1 MIPPLRFVE
10 VAGRR
15 VTWRAAGTGPAAVLL
30 HGSPQSSRALAG
42 LGDAAAAAGLCAI
55 MPDTP
60 GAGHSTAL
68 TQPDLQI
75 PDLAMALAG
84 FADAIGLR
92 RFALYGTHTGAA
104 IALAFAALYPDRVT
118 TLVLDGLAAWTDAE
132 RAEYR
137 ESYAP
142 PFLPIWDGAHLTWLW
157 SRMESQ
163 SQFFPWHQQSTATWR
178 GVDLSPPWH
187 LHRNAMDMLDSGD
200 AYRPLYHA
208 SLAFDPADF
217 LPHILSPGA
226 STAGQSVQSRH
237 AREGGHPR
245 LSLTF
250 LTLASDVLRSHAARP
265 ALAHFPVGEHDDPPA
280 LWRIVATALATTP
293 GDPAPAVSK
302 PGLFFRGTLAGREK
316 PFILLHPAG
325 ASSRVFEHA
334 LAEMLGPALAF
345 DLPGHG
351 FDESE
356 SPATANAMAALID
369 SECRAL
375 GFDSYVVAGQRFGG
389 VIAQALARP
398 GVAAVEIGERSR
410 APDLATKGA
419 VSLAPEWDGGHLLR
433 AWRVAWR
440 QAIWDPWYENSAAAA
455 RPRKSDLSP
464 AAIHEATLDLLRAG
478 PDWLTAN
485 AIEAAAAPAA
495 AQKIIPPDRPDQ
507 WPSILSPLR

>member
-15 VTWRAAGTGPAAVLL
+15 ITWRAAGAGPAAVLL
-30 HGSPQSSRALAG
+30 HGSPQSSRALTG
-42 LGDAAAAAGLCAI
+42 LGDAVAAAGLCAI

-75 PDLAMALAG
+75 ADLAAALAG
-84 FADAIGLR
+84 FADAIGLG

-118 TLVLDGLAAWTDAE
+118 TLVLDGLAAWTDLE

-142 PFLPIWDGAHLTWLW
+142 PFLPSWDGAHLTWLW
-157 SRMESQ
+157 SRMEAQ
-163 SQFFPWHQQSTATWR
+163 SQFFPWHQQSAATWR

-208 SLAFDPADF
+208 SLAFDPNDF
-217 LPHILSPGA
+217 LPRAATPK
-226 STAGQSVQSRH
+226 
-237 AREGGHPR
+237 
-245 LSLTF
+245 F

-265 ALAHFPVGEHDDPPA
+265 ALAVYPVCLFEAPPA
-280 LWRIVATALATTP
+280 LWQAVASALAAKP
-293 GDPAPAVSK
+293 GDKAPNFSN
-302 PGLFFRGTLAGREK
+302 PGLFHRGTLAGDDK
-316 PFILLHPAG
+316 PLILLHPAG
-325 ASSRVFEHA
+325 ASSRVFSAA
-334 LAEMLGPALAF
+334 LHDIPGPVIAF

-351 FDESE
+351 FDESQC
-356 SPATANAMAALID
+356 PAVPGEPVRDTPRAGDGTSGKSAGCGAQAIATVID
-369 SECRAL
+369 AQCRAL
-375 GFDSYVVAGQRFGG
+375 GFDSYVVAGRRFGG
-389 VIAQALARP
+389 VVAQAMARP
-398 GVAAVEIGERSR
+398 GIPAVEIGERST
-410 APDLATKGA
+410 APDLAAKGA
-419 VSLAPEWDGGHLLR
+419 VSLAPKWDGRHLLR

-440 QAIWDPWYENSAAAA
+440 QAIWDPWYDNSAAAA
-455 RPRKSDLSP
+455 RAKKGALSP
-464 AAIHEATLDLLRAG
+464 AAIHEAALDLLRAG
-478 PDWLTAN
+478 PAWLTAN
-485 AIEAAAAPAA
+485 AIEAASGPARE
-495 AQKIIPPDRPDQ
+495 KTIPPDRPDL